1 MIVGQGPSFG
11 KERPMVHVPT
21 RGGVPVRLGPG
32 VPITPG
38 YGASTMSRQPYTD
51 PMQFELEREK
61 VLGTTWLLAARS
73 SQPLGVGGFLLARN
87 RRRPEH
93 DVE

>member
-1 MIVGQGPSFG
+1 
-11 KERPMVHVPT
+11 MVHVPT

-61 VLGTTWLLAARS
+61 VLGATWLMAARS
-73 SQPLGVGGFLLARN
+73 SQIACVAGSSFSFFTFVWKIVCPPISLPPCS
-87 RRRPEH
+87 RRST
-93 DVE
+93 

>member
-1 MIVGQGPSFG
+1 
-11 KERPMVHVPT
+11 MVHVPT
-21 RGGVPVRLGPG
+21 RGEVPVRLGPG

-61 VLGTTWLLAARS
+61 VLGATWLMAGAVVAGRRS
-73 SQPLGVGGFLLARN
+73 
-87 RRRPEH
+87 RRLDQLREPW
-93 DVE
+93 